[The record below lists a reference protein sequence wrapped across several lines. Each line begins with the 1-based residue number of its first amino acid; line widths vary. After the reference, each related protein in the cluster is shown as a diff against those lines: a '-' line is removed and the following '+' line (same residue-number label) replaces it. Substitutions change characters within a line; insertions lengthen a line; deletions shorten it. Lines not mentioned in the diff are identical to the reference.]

1 MLCCRLATRRK
12 QPCHSVPLFLGTLSR
27 VFSRR
32 LPLCSESGTLSPRL
46 TSEGPPT
53 ESPWETGKP
62 VPVPPYCAEL
72 SISRIKLPHPPLSS
86 IHVDLFPLLSWISSH
101 HKVPDTQ
108 PGLEDHS
115 HFQPSWLPGG
125 WECTHHLSL
134 YTLAFAHTKIA
145 VIFILS
151 VSPRPHLKLWKRVD
165 L

>member
-32 LPLCSESGTLSPRL
+32 PPLCSESGTLSPRL
-46 TSEGPPT
+46 TSEGRPP

-72 SISRIKLPHPPLSS
+72 PICRIKLPHPPLSS
-86 IHVDLFPLLSWISSH
+86 IHVDLFLLLSWIGSH

-108 PGLEDHS
+108 PGLEDTGHNGRRTTVTFS
-115 HFQPSWLPGG
+115 LAGSL
-125 WECTHHLSL
+125 EDENACTISLCTLSPL
-134 YTLAFAHTKIA
+134 LT
-145 VIFILS
+145 
-151 VSPRPHLKLWKRVD
+151 LKLP
-165 L
+165 